1 MISEVASR
9 LALIAL
15 FLSSHNHFLL
25 VSGFS
30 DGIITRGTT
39 HHDYRLVGNV
49 WHYSS
54 SSKLNI
60 LSRRRQ
66 SHLQASTSTV
76 TQPDDYE
83 TATLTSQK
91 KERKNHRHHHHHHHH
106 HRKGRYQ
113 IRSKREK
120 IRQMFREAKTLERRG
135 QWRDA
140 SSTLKEILKLDP
152 RDSYSHLALARL
164 ESRRER
170 KETYTTSDDQEGQSS
185 PVETPARKA
194 FQLGTSL
201 CPKSIHLWQAW
212 ALYEQSHNN
221 FGKATDLFH
230 KALELDDSNPYVC
243 HAFGL
248 FQERVHNNHT
258 AAQELWNRSLNKGRS
273 SAALVCS
280 LGESLVSCGQVQ
292 HAKKLYA
299 KQVHKLKDERE
310 LTEVYLA
317 AAWLEEKKL
326 HDMDRAVQLLKR
338 ALTMN
343 PRNSRALV
351 ALARLEGRIWE
362 QKKQTKQMNDDV
374 KNDNNNNNDV
384 LVDSKHAAM
393 RNNYQKAC
401 EMLERDILAGKIT
414 NNDDGRLFNAWAKM
428 EVQVGAVKTARE
440 ILRKGISLFHN
451 DHSVGHC

>member
-1 MISEVASR
+1 MFPEVASR
-9 LALIAL
+9 LVLIAL
-15 FLSSHNHFLL
+15 FLSSHNHLL

-30 DGIITRGTT
+30 NIIIKRGTT
-39 HHDYRLVGNV
+39 HHNSRFVGNA
-49 WHYSS
+49 WHHGSETS
-54 SSKLNI
+54 ISTSNLP
-60 LSRRRQ
+60 SRRRQ
-66 SHLQASTSTV
+66 SYLQASTV
-76 TQPDDYE
+76 TQPDDYD
-83 TATLTSQK
+83 TATLSSQK
-91 KERKNHRHHHHHHHH
+91 EHKNNNHHHH
-106 HRKGRYQ
+106 HRKGRYR
-113 IRSKREK
+113 IRPKREK
-120 IRQMFREAKTLERRG
+120 IRQMFREAKALERRG

-140 SSTLKEILKLDP
+140 SLTLKEILKLDP

-170 KETYTTSDDQEGQSS
+170 KETYTSDDNHDDDDDQEEKSS
-185 PVETPARKA
+185 SVQTPARKA
-194 FQLGTSL
+194 FQSGTSL

-338 ALTMN
+338 ALTIN

-351 ALARLEGRIWE
+351 ALTRLEGRIWE
-362 QKKQTKQMNDDV
+362 QNKQKKKISGDV
-374 KNDNNNNNDV
+374 KDNNDI

-393 RNNYQKAC
+393 RNNYQQAC
-401 EMLERDILAGKIT
+401 EMLGTDISAGKIT
-414 NNDDGRLFNAWAKM
+414 DNDDGRLFNAWAKM
-428 EVQVGAVKTARE
+428 EVQVGAVKTARR
-440 ILRKGISLFHN
+440 ILRKGISLFPN
-451 DHSVGHC
+451 DHSVGYF